1 MADSFFQNYIT
12 LDAKVAKT
20 CVLLEKDKKDTSV
33 WKQVMI
39 YYRDKV
45 FMEKGKVQQNFG
57 YAVYVNFLISH
68 CIGLSNEKP
77 KFEKPNYLKRKRDER
92 SISEMSSPLEKTVS
106 ALVLKVGQLSENVS
120 FVNC

>member
-77 KFEKPNYLKRKRDER
+77 KSEKSKYLKRKWDER

>member
-77 KFEKPNYLKRKRDER
+77 KSEKSKYLKRKWDER

-120 FVNC
+120 CVNC